1 MSVERIWDMASTIS
15 AIAGLF
21 VSAILVARFYIP
33 YVIKKKAA
41 LLTGIVFFAV
51 MATLYLI
58 PLSMSGTVA
67 YIVGIIAV
75 FAASMICDRRNISQ
89 KVFLSMTIYMF
100 LWIAQVIAA
109 VPWKLISNFKYARE
123 MMNDQGK
130 QFAWFIVALVLLVV
144 IENVLLFLEIFI
156 SKKIYI
162 SERMNGWSGES

>member
-1 MSVERIWDMASTIS
+1 MSVERMWDMASAIS

-41 LLTGIVFFAV
+41 SLTGIVFFVV
-51 MATLYLI
+51 MTTLYLI
-58 PLSMSGTVA
+58 PFSMSGAVA

-75 FAASMICDRRNISQ
+75 FVASMICDRRNISQ

-109 VPWKLISNFKYARE
+109 VPWKMISNFTYARD
-123 MMNDQGK
+123 MMDDQGK
-130 QFAWFIVALVLLVV
+130 QFAWFIVAFPGHPSYLL
-144 IENVLLFLEIFI
+144 
-156 SKKIYI
+156 
-162 SERMNGWSGES
+162 RM